1 MPDWFYRTVSQP
13 ILLRLPPEPARK
25 FVLSFMASVASVPS
39 GLGGRLIDFL
49 GHMRPADGLKRT
61 VAGAELTGP
70 VGLGSLVD
78 PGATAL
84 GAWSRFGFS
93 VIEVGPVSPQPTSP
107 IRKLRG
113 DRVGRTIEASPGNAG
128 IAVDEVKARLKTL
141 PARPVKLLVRVAC
154 PPGGNVVRAVS
165 EIQRT
170 CVALSDFVWA
180 FAIELPGDSGLVNGF
195 LVELGKQM
203 VAAGISTWFVVVA
216 PEAAVDLCREA
227 KAHGAKGCI
236 ISTTVASGAGGTF
249 GRRSL
254 PALGSAAR
262 AVRSES
268 GDSWAILT
276 SGGVHEPADAEE
288 LVGAGADVCL
298 IDSGFVFT
306 GPGLPKRINELVD
319 AIRSR
324 PPVSVGP
331 PPRMAEQSWFWALLL
346 GTAMLIG
353 SILALTIASTRVVL
367 PYDEEFCGWTRPEIE
382 AHNPRLLPFLT
393 HDRVC
398 LAGSMIAIG
407 LTYVSL
413 AWHGIRRGMHWARI
427 AVISSA
433 GSGFA
438 SFFLFLGF
446 GYLDPFHAFV
456 TAILSQLFAL
466 AIFGKE
472 TTPAPPRALDRTTD
486 ATWIR
491 GQWGQFLLILHAVA
505 LMVAGLSIAGIGVTN
520 VLVWTDLNF
529 LGTSL
534 EGMKAANPKLL
545 PLVAHDRA
553 TFGGMLIALGLA
565 WLLSLLWGFQKA
577 EAWLWWSKLGG
588 GATFYAA
595 ALGVHFHVG
604 YVDLWHL
611 VPASAGAA
619 LMGLGLFLSRSWLL
633 GASDGQ

>member
-13 ILLRLPPEPARK
+13 ILLRLPPEPARR
-25 FVLSFMASVASVPS
+25 FVLSFMASVAALPC

-49 GHMRPADGLKRT
+49 GHMRPEDGLKRT
-61 VAGAELTGP
+61 VAGVELAGP
-70 VGLGSLVD
+70 IGLGSLVD
-78 PGATAL
+78 PGATAI

-93 VIEVGPVSPQPTSP
+93 VIEVGPISSPTSSP
-107 IRKLRG
+107 TRQLRG
-113 DRVGRTIEASPGNAG
+113 DRSGRTIVASPGHAG
-128 IAVDEVKARLKTL
+128 LSAAELKARLKIL
-141 PARPVKLLVRVAC
+141 PTESVKLLVRVAC
-154 PPGGNVVRAVS
+154 PSGGDVIRAVS

-170 CVALSDFVWA
+170 CVDLSDSAWA
-180 FAIELPGDSGLVNGF
+180 FAIELPGDAGSAGGF
-195 LVELGKQM
+195 LAELGAQM
-203 VAAGISTWFVVVA
+203 RAAGISTWFVVVA
-216 PEAAVDLCREA
+216 PEVAVDLSREA
-227 KAHGAKGCI
+227 RANGAAGCI
-236 ISTTVASGAGGTF
+236 ISTTVASEAGGTF
-249 GRRSL
+249 DRHSL
-254 PALGSAAR
+254 PALGTAAR
-262 AVRSES
+262 AVRSDLGEA
-268 GDSWAILT
+268 WAILT
-276 SGGVHEPADAEE
+276 SGGVHEPVDAEE

-306 GPGLPKRINELVD
+306 GPGLPKRINELVE
-319 AIRSR
+319 AAR
-324 PPVSVGP
+324 PQAPVVPGP
-331 PPRMAEQSWFWALLL
+331 PPRMVEQSWFWALLL

-353 SILALTIASTRVVL
+353 SVLALAIASTRVVL
-367 PYDEEFCGWTRPEIE
+367 PYDEEFCGWSRPEIE
-382 AHNPRLLPFLT
+382 SHNPLLLPFLA

-407 LTYVSL
+407 LTYVGL
-413 AWHGIRRGMHWARI
+413 AWNGIRRGRHWARI

-472 TTPAPPRALDRTTD
+472 TVPAPPKALDRTTD
-486 ATWIR
+486 AAWLR
-491 GQWGQFLLILHAVA
+491 SQWGQFLLILHAIA
-505 LMVAGLSIAGIGVTN
+505 LMVAGLSIAGIGVTV

-534 EGMKAANPKLL
+534 EGMTASNPKLL

-565 WLLSLLWGFQKA
+565 WLLSLLWGFRKA
-577 EAWLWWSKLGG
+577 EEWLWWSKLAG
-588 GATFYAA
+588 GAAFYAA
-595 ALGVHFHVG
+595 VLGVHFHVG

-611 VPASAGAA
+611 VPAFAGAA
-619 LMGLGLFLSRSWLL
+619 LMGLGLLLSRSWLL
-633 GASDGQ
+633 GASESL